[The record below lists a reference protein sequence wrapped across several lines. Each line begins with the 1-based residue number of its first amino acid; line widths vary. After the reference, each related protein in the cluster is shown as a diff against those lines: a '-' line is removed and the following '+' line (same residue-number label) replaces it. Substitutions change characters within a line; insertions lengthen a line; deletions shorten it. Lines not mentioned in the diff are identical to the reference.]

1 MSKSVPLFISLLLV
15 SILLSCKFHHV
26 LKNGDTD
33 QKYELAMKLYD
44 QKDYSRALQL
54 FDQLMGT
61 VRATEKAQKIYYCYA
76 YSYYYE
82 KDYTLA
88 SYYFKRYTSNFPNTA
103 LAEECAYMS
112 AYCNFMNSPDYW
124 LDQTSTHEALNDLQ
138 LFTNT
143 YPTSQRISECNDL
156 IDKLREKLEI
166 KDYKIARMYYR
177 MEEYA
182 AAIQCFNNILKD
194 YSDTP
199 HKEEILYYIVAS
211 YSNYARES
219 IEEKKKERY
228 KKLLVAYTDL
238 ASLYPNGKYSQE
250 AKQMKEKAL
259 AEMEPYLQN
268 PKSPSTHVKIKK

>member
-1 MSKSVPLFISLLLV
+1 M
-15 SILLSCKFHHV
+15 

-33 QKYELAMKLYD
+33 QKYEMAMKLYD

-54 FDQLMGT
+54 FDQLMGS
-61 VRATEKAQKIYYCYA
+61 VRATDKAQKIYYCYA

-88 SYYFKRYTSNFPNTA
+88 AYYFKRFTSNFPNTA
-103 LAEECAYMS
+103 LAEECAFMS
-112 AYCNFMNSPDYW
+112 AYCNYMNSPDYW
-124 LDQTSTHEALNDLQ
+124 LDQTSTHEALNELQ
-138 LFTNT
+138 SFTNT
-143 YPTSQRISECNDL
+143 YTTSTRISECNDL
-156 IDKLREKLEI
+156 MDKLREKLEI

-194 YSDTP
+194 YSDSP

-211 YSNYARES
+211 FSNYARES
-219 IEEKKKERY
+219 IDERKMERY
-228 KKLLVAYTDL
+228 KKMLVAYNDL
-238 ASLYPNGKYSQE
+238 VSLYPNGKYSLE

-259 AEMEPYLQN
+259 VEMGHI
-268 PKSPSTHVKIKK
+268 SPIPQTSSTHIKIQ